1 MRFCV
6 LNSVWFVPNYPNGWG
21 DTSVELPV
29 AIYEQPTD
37 EIKDFSSL
45 RCLRREAGAC
55 IIAGYFEAT

>member
-1 MRFCV
+1 MDEEIQR
-6 LNSVWFVPNYPNGWG
+6 
-21 DTSVELPV
+21 VELPL

-45 RCLRREAGAC
+45 RCLKREAGAC